1 MGEVYRATDTKL
13 GREVALKVLPAEV
26 AQDPERLARFRREA
40 QLLASLNH
48 PGIAAI
54 HGLEEADGQLFLVLE
69 LVEGEDL
76 AERLKRGA
84 MPVDEALS
92 VAKQVAEA
100 VEEAHEKGIVHRD
113 LKPAN
118 VKLTPDGKVKV
129 LDFGLAK
136 AWSGNAD
143 PLSGSAPALSQ
154 SPTLARTGTAAGLIL
169 GTAAYMSPEQARGK
183 AADRR
188 ADIWSFGVV
197 LYELLVGRRLFDG
210 ETVSDVLASVLTR
223 EPDLAALPKA
233 TPAHVGELLRRC
245 LVRDPHDR
253 LQSIGDARIALQ
265 GGPHA
270 GTHPPRAGGRAER
283 AGPGCRGPWPAFSP
297 SPSSPPGAGRP
308 RPRRRSPPRSR
319 RPPARPSTC
328 AGAAP
333 GRWPSRPTA
342 RGSRSP
348 RRRKTPPPSSTS
360 ARSPTAGSPST
371 RGPRARS
378 SRSGPR
384 TGAGSRSSR
393 APTASSRRSPSRGER
408 RSRSAAP

>member
-84 MPVDEALS
+84 MPVEEALS
-92 VAKQVAEA
+92 VAKQVAQA
-100 VEEAHEKGIVHRD
+100 LEEAHEKGIVHRD

-223 EPDLAALPKA
+223 EPDFAALPKT
-233 TPAHVGELLRRC
+233 TPAHVEALLRRC

-265 GGPHA
+265 GGPVVAMASPEARRQPA
-270 GTHPPRAGGRAER
+270 G
-283 AGPGCRGPWPAFSP
+283 AGPGPGCPGPSPAFSP
-297 SPSSPPGAGRP
+297 SPSSSSGVGPPPSGKW
-308 RPRRRSPPRSR
+308 SPPRSR
-319 RPPARPSTC
+319 RLPARPSTC
-328 AGAAP
+328 AGAAQAL
-333 GRWPSRPTA
+333 WPSRPTA
-342 RGSRSP
+342 RASRSP
-348 RRRKTPPPSSTS
+348 RRRRTRPPSSTS
-360 ARSPTAGSPST
+360 GRSPTAGSPST
-371 RGPRARS
+371 RGPRERS
-378 SRSGPR
+378 SRSGRR
-384 TGAGSRSSR
+384 TGAGSPSSR
-393 APTASSRRSPSRGER
+393 APTGSSRRSPSKGECR
-408 RSRSAAP
+408 